1 MKTQHEADKA
11 MNEKCEKGGDEAE
24 VVGPVQI
31 LVVGFEGNR
40 FTGEVL
46 PEIKRLQD
54 QGTISLIDLL
64 LVQKDEDG
72 EVRAVEMS
80 GVEEEER
87 GRFGSVAA
95 ALVGFGAVEEEQANR
110 GAMAGAVAMQDGV
123 FDARDIWAVADAV
136 PKETSAAI
144 ALLEHR
150 WAIPLKDAVLRAGGT
165 ALADEW
171 VHPLDLIAA
180 GVQLSEHVKQ

>member
-1 MKTQHEADKA
+1 MGRTEVTKEQR
-11 MNEKCEKGGDEAE
+11 EKGGGEAE

-40 FTGEVL
+40 FTGEIL
-46 PEIKRLQD
+46 PEVKRLQD

-64 LVQKDEDG
+64 FVQKDEDG
-72 EVRAVEMS
+72 DVRAVELS
-80 GVEEEER
+80 GVGEEER
-87 GRFGSVAA
+87 ERFGAVAG
-95 ALVGFGAVEEEQANR
+95 ALVGFGAAGEEGVEQ

-123 FDARDIWAVADAV
+123 FDARDIWAVADAI
-136 PKETSAAI
+136 PKESSAAI
-144 ALLEHR
+144 AVLEHR
-150 WAIPLKDAVLRAGGT
+150 WAIPLRDAVLRAGGT

-180 GVQLSEHVKQ
+180 GVQLSEQVKQ

>member
-1 MKTQHEADKA
+1 MKK
-11 MNEKCEKGGDEAE
+11 KREKGGAEAA

-40 FTGEVL
+40 FTAEIL

-54 QGTISLIDLL
+54 QGLISLIDLL

-72 EVRAVEMS
+72 DVRAVELS
-80 GVEEEER
+80 GVGEEER
-87 GRFGSVAA
+87 GRFGSVAG
-95 ALVGFGAVEEEQANR
+95 ALVGFGGVGEEGVDQ
-110 GAMAGAVAMQDGV
+110 GVMAGAVAMQDGV
-123 FDARDIWAVADAV
+123 FDARDIWAVADSV
-136 PKETSAAI
+136 PKESSAAI

-150 WAIPLKDAVLRAGGT
+150 WAIPLKEAVLRAGGT

-180 GVQLSEHVKQ
+180 GVQLSEQVKQ